1 MSLSEPAQRY
11 DKLQQSPHW
20 GVIADDLT
28 GACDCGGAFTRYG
41 FTTSVYCDGRCSGKK
56 ANDVIVIPTYSRG
69 IPENIAFTRVLKTA
83 QQLVNRQVRGF
94 YKKIDS
100 TLKGNLRIEIE
111 AALCGLPQT
120 LAVIAP
126 AFPEMG
132 RRIINGELRVGEQ
145 REATGSHL
153 PSLLTTDSRSSI
165 ETIDSR
171 QVARGVPALLNTL
184 QECIRRDVQFAVV
197 DAVDDQDLVTISK
210 VCHHLRDSIL
220 GVGSA
225 GLAYCLARESAPT
238 QPQTTS
244 PQHTSNQHNNVLLF
258 IGSTNPVTHHQLQN
272 VLADGAT
279 ATPAAELWQQQELE
293 DALHHGQH
301 LIVPIRWHGSQ
312 EQEYLRSLLATSAS
326 WKPAGVLFSGGD
338 TAQLICELASV
349 EKIALQREVTPGM
362 PRGILCGGILDGIPV
377 ITKAGGFGDSRAL
390 QTAIHNLSQTS

>member
-1 MSLSEPAQRY
+1 MSLSEPAQRQAQV
-11 DKLQQSPHW
+11 QQAPYW

-41 FTTSVYCDGRCSGKK
+41 FTTGVYCDGRYSGKS
-56 ANDVIVIPTYSRG
+56 ANDVLVIPTYSRG
-69 IPENIAFTRVLKTA
+69 SPENIAFTRVLETA
-83 QQLVNRQVRGF
+83 QQLVNRQVQGF

-111 AALCGLPQT
+111 AALSGLPQT

-132 RRIINGELRVGEQ
+132 RRIINGELRIGEQ

-153 PSLLTTDSRSSI
+153 PSLLTTDSHSTI

-171 QVARGVPALLNTL
+171 HVAGGVPALLNTL
-184 QECIRRDVQFAVV
+184 QECIRRGVQFAVV
-197 DAVDDQDLVTISK
+197 DAVDDEDLVIIGKT
-210 VCHHLRDSIL
+210 CHYLRDSVL

-238 QPQTTS
+238 QPQTTCLK
-244 PQHTSNQHNNVLLF
+244 HTSNQHKGVLLF

-272 VLADGAT
+272 VLADGTT
-279 ATPAAELWQQQELE
+279 ATPESEVWQPPELK
-293 DALHHGQH
+293 DALRRGRH
-301 LIVPIRWHGSQ
+301 LIVPIRWQGSQ
-312 EQEYLRSLLATSAS
+312 EHDYLRSLLKTAVN

-338 TAQLICELASV
+338 TAQLICELATV
-349 EKIALQREVTPGM
+349 EKIELQREVTPGM
-362 PRGILCGGILDGIPV
+362 PRGILCGGMLDGTPV
-377 ITKAGGFGDSRAL
+377 ITKAGGFGDSQAL
-390 QTAIHNLSQTS
+390 QRAIDNLTQFS